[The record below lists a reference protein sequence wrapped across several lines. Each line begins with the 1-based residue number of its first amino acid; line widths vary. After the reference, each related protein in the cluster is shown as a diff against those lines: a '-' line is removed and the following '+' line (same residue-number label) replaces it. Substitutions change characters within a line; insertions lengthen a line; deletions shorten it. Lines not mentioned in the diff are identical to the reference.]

1 MQVKIP
7 RRPISGVL
15 LLDKITGVSSN
26 SALQRV
32 KRLYQAEKAGH
43 TGSLDPLASGLLPI
57 CLGEATKFSQ
67 YLLDAD
73 KVYEVTAKF
82 GVRTDTF
89 DAEGKVLAEQ
99 PAIADET
106 KLRAVVQ
113 TFLGEQQ
120 QLPPMYSALKKD
132 GKPLYELARQGIEI
146 ERETR
151 TITIFSLDI
160 INIEWPHVSF
170 RVHCSKGTYIRTLI
184 DDMGLAFGCG
194 AYVTVLRR
202 TAAGHFSSAQMLTSD
217 AIDALKNEQGL
228 EAIDSLL
235 LPIESLIPQFPIV
248 TLKAPMAHFLM
259 NGQAVYLSSVKTEG
273 LHALFREDGTF
284 LGVGEA
290 DGIGNIQPKRLVRLG
305 D

>member
-99 PAIADET
+99 PAIADES

-160 INIEWPHVSF
+160 VNIEWPQVAF

-202 TAAGHFSSAQMLTSD
+202 TAAGHFSSEQMLTSD

-228 EAIDSLL
+228 DAIDQLL

-290 DGIGNIQPKRLVRLG
+290 DGVGNIQPKRLVRLA

>member
-113 TFLGEQQ
+113 SFLGEQQ

-160 INIEWPHVSF
+160 VNIEWPQVAF

-202 TAAGHFSSAQMLTSD
+202 TAAGHFSSEQMLTSD

-228 EAIDSLL
+228 DAIDQLL

-290 DGIGNIQPKRLVRLG
+290 DGVGNIQPKRLVRLA